1 MNAEDYKRA
10 IRNDCNNDK
19 ELINKTCKKLLN
31 LYKGTPTSKLAEQ
44 LMRERREV
52 LTELLNEL

>member
-1 MNAEDYKRA
+1 MNAEDYKQA

-19 ELINKTCKKLLN
+19 ELIKMTCKKLLS
-31 LYKGTPTSKLAEQ
+31 LYKGTPTNKLAEQ

>member
-1 MNAEDYKRA
+1 MNAEDYKQA

-19 ELINKTCKKLLN
+19 ELIKMTCKKLLS
-31 LYKGTPTSKLAEQ
+31 LYKGTPINKLAEQ

>member
-1 MNAEDYKRA
+1 MNAEDYKQA

-19 ELINKTCKKLLN
+19 ELIKDTCIKLLK
-31 LYKGTPTSKLAEQ
+31 LYKGTPTNKLAEQ